1 MEEEKRKP
9 GRPQGTTK
17 GGAIHPLTEEELA
30 RFFEVARESK
40 KDLLLFNLALF
51 FGLRSIEA
59 GKLRV
64 DNFDYDNLQITVQGR
79 KDGRKRTYTADE
91 IPGDLWQLFTS
102 YMKVRKA
109 HRMNPYLFPHR
120 FKPQE
125 GMTPIGVQC
134 AFKSIAKRAG
144 IRGHSV
150 HDLRHTCG
158 QRLALENFS
167 ATRISRWLRQ
177 KNSMSAEC
185 YIGLQEDKELG
196 RKAAE
201 KMPIYQ

>member
-17 GGAIHPLTEEELA
+17 GGAIHPLTEKELA
-30 RFFEVARESK
+30 SFFAVARESK
-40 KDLLLFNLALF
+40 KDLFMFNLILF

-59 GKLRV
+59 GKLKV
-64 DNFDYDNLQITVQGR
+64 ENFDYPNLQITVQGR
-79 KDGRKRTYTADE
+79 KEGRKRTYGSEE
-91 IPGDLWQLFTS
+91 IPGDIWTQWKG
-102 YMKVRKA
+102 YMKLRKA
-109 HRMNPYLFPHR
+109 HPLNPYLFPHR
-120 FKPQE
+120 FDPLK

-144 IRGHSV
+144 ISGHSV

-158 QRLALENFS
+158 QRLALLNFS

-196 RKAAE
+196 RRAAE